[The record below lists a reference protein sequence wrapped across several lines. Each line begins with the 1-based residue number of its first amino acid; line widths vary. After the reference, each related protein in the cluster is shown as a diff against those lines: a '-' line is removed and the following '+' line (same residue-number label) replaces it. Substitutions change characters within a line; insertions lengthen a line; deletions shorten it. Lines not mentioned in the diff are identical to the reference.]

1 MRRRLFVGLL
11 VVGAARAGGVAAQP
25 AAGVH
30 RLGILAPTEAPRAG
44 DPHSATGSLPTHL
57 EALGYV
63 PGRSLFLEQRY
74 AAGRLG
80 DLPAMAREL
89 VRLRVEAIVA
99 IGSSATRAAKAATST
114 VPIVMLGNFDP
125 IAIGLVKSLGK
136 PEANVTGV
144 LIAPAGTLAGK
155 KLELL
160 KEAVPRATRIAFLT
174 HEDPSLR
181 TQEKETQAAAKAL
194 GVALPLTRLRGDDY
208 DGAFA
213 AIMTGRPDALFVA
226 ASTYFMRDRK
236 RIIELAAR
244 HRLPAMYEWPEQVE
258 DGGLMSYGGDLGQTT
273 RRVAEYVDRIFKG
286 ARPGELPIEQPT
298 KLHLVINLKTA
309 RRIGLSVPPSLV
321 ARADRV
327 IE

>member
-1 MRRRLFVGLL
+1 MHRRVFIGLL
-11 VVGAARAGGVAAQP
+11 AVGAARPGGVAAQP

-30 RLGILAPTEAPRAG
+30 RLGILAPTEAPRAA
-44 DPHSATGSLPTHL
+44 DPRTATGSLPKHL
-57 EALGYV
+57 EDLGYV
-63 PGRSLFLEQRY
+63 PGRSLILEQRY
-74 AAGRLG
+74 AAGRLE

-89 VRLRVEAIVA
+89 VRLRVAVIVA
-99 IGSSATRAAKAATST
+99 IGSSATRAAKTATSA

-125 IAIGLVKSLGK
+125 VAIGLVKSLAK

-174 HEDPSLR
+174 HEDPGLR
-181 TQEKETQAAAKAL
+181 GQEKETQAAAATL
-194 GVALPLTRLRGDDY
+194 GVTLALTRLRGDDY
-208 DGAFA
+208 EAAFA
-213 AIMTGRPDALFVA
+213 AMVAGRPDALFVA
-226 ASTYFMRDRK
+226 ASTYFVRDRK
-236 RIIELAAR
+236 RIIDLAAR

-258 DGGLMSYGGDLGQTT
+258 DGGFMSYGGDLGRTT
-273 RRVAEYVDRIFKG
+273 RRVAEFVDRILKG

-298 KLHLVINLKTA
+298 ELQLVINLKTA
-309 RRIGLSVPPSLV
+309 RAIGLSVPPSLV

-327 IE
+327 VE